1 MKITKERLI
10 EIIKEEIDL
19 KRENEEDAL
28 REGVDDLT
36 SSEEYKNADSRTKM
50 SMLKREMENLTA
62 ALDTG
67 DHRSGGVD
75 LRSVLNDEFKKLAA
89 AYNSLGKAPAADA
102 NRRTALARAK
112 TADAD
117 RTKKALKRFQT
128 FRSKNPKAAYE
139 FSKML
144 QKTWQRKIDTF
155 LSSPEGIKKLT
166 DAIKKASE
174 SWWGKGEDWQRRK
187 TCSHVSKKGSIWFRR

>member
-1 MKITKERLI
+1 MEGIYKMKITKERLI

-19 KRENEEDAL
+19 KRESEEDAL

-36 SSEEYKNADSRTKM
+36 SSEEYKNADRRTKM
-50 SMLKREMENLTA
+50 SMLKREMGNLTA
-62 ALDTG
+62 AKDADVSVG
-67 DHRSGGVD
+67 IDRN
-75 LRSVLNDEFKKLAA
+75 VLNNEFKKLAA
-89 AYNSLGKAPAADA
+89 AWNSLGKSSKARAADA
-102 NRRTALARAK
+102 NRRGSRARAR
-112 TADAD
+112 TADANRDAD

-144 QKTWQRKIDTF
+144 QKHGREKIDTF

-166 DAIKKASE
+166 DAIKK
-174 SWWGKGEDWQRRK
+174 RR
-187 TCSHVSKKGSIWFRR
+187 